1 MPQSL
6 YNKSVVE
13 KESINDSRD
22 HLVWMGVVIGL
33 SSLAF
38 LIGFLLEQ
46 PKFDPN
52 QIIRIITGNYFIDAL
67 LSLIMTSPISIPI
80 ALVSSLWLKMVKR
93 GKLSFFKLILTT
105 LAMAYTFI
113 AISYVGAQI
122 VIHLIPPLHQS
133 AFKYIR
139 PSVGAAFLAAVFSW
153 WAYYIHPHPILI
165 KKILFC
171 GMLMPV
177 LLVPFIPWSLEIN
190 DIAWSHFQD

>member
-33 SSLAF
+33 SLLAF
-38 LIGFLLEQ
+38 LISFLFEQ

-52 QIIRIITGNYFIDAL
+52 QIIRILTGNYFIDAL
-67 LSLIMTSPISIPI
+67 LSLIMTSPITIPI

-93 GKLSFFKLILTT
+93 DKLSFFKLTLTT
-105 LAMAYTFI
+105 LAIVYIFI
-113 AISYVGAQI
+113 AIFYIGAQI
-122 VIHLIPPLHQS
+122 VIPLISSLHQN

-139 PSVGAAFLAAVFSW
+139 PSVGAAFLAAVFSF
-153 WAYYIHPHPILI
+153 WAYYIYPHPTII
-165 KKILFC
+165 KKILFG